1 MNDLDILIG
10 IFWARLDSPTGK
22 YASGTVEEISKHCA
36 KNKLASIYIPEKPYP
51 TNINLQQLQL
61 LKNQTQVWLKEG
73 LLDFYDN
80 NSTFKQKIKDHLSL
94 QIQSNEY
101 IESILNNNSPTSETQ
116 TTTTLQ
122 LTEEIVQILLNTGN
136 SHGEIHLLQNMDGAV
151 LITGNVKM
159 NSDHQR
165 EVAKWA
171 KNLNKLSKF
180 NLVKTIGENSDSFCL
195 TDDGWKAF
203 DQLKAQL
210 KENQ

>member
-101 IESILNNNSPTSETQ
+101 IESILNNNSLTSETQ

-136 SHGEIHLLQNMDGAV
+136 SHG
-151 LITGNVKM
+151 
-159 NSDHQR
+159 
-165 EVAKWA
+165 
-171 KNLNKLSKF
+171 
-180 NLVKTIGENSDSFCL
+180 
-195 TDDGWKAF
+195 
-203 DQLKAQL
+203 
-210 KENQ
+210 